1 MNFKPSCFHSTGK
14 HSISF
19 PSAQVVYLR
28 KFKNLHTLNLTGNPF
43 CNEEQ
48 YMLFVVAHLPGLVYL
63 DFKLVSD
70 TTVKYFSV
78 L

>member
-70 TTVKYFSV
+70 TTVKYFSS